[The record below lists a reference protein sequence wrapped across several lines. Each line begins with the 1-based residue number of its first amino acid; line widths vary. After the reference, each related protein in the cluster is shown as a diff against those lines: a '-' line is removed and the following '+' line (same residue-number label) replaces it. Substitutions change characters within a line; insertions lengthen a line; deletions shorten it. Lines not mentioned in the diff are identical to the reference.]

1 MGARKFPAENFVS
14 SPCRFLCFK
23 KDSFIHY
30 SSSQTDVP
38 VGTPHFK
45 HGVKTRRRPESRL
58 DFEPRNLRA
67 DGTSP
72 YRGILFHTLFTRKTT
87 LRRPRVGLSA
97 PFSLLAAMRAAQ
109 KCCYLPEE
117 HTYHMIP
124 TFPRD
129 LSRRTPRGTNQSDG

>member
-14 SPCRFLCFK
+14 SPRRFLCFK
-23 KDSFIHY
+23 KNSFIHY
-30 SSSQTDVP
+30 SSPQTDVP

-58 DFEPRNLRA
+58 DFEPLNLRA

-87 LRRPRVGLSA
+87 LRRPHVGLSA
-97 PFSLLAAMRAAQ
+97 PFLLLAAMRAAW
-109 KCCYLPEE
+109 KSARGAHLP
-117 HTYHMIP
+117 HMIP

-129 LSRRTPRGTNQSDG
+129 LSCRTPRGTSQSDG